1 MSHQENAQKSRSFM
15 VFLVRNHMEL
25 HGIEVKKIREN
36 KLENTENVG
45 YNPTP
50 RPESYTLSF
59 TRNPQYIKGFSR
71 IGVGNVGEKHKT
83 FL

>member
-15 VFLVRNHMEL
+15 VVLVRNHMEL

-45 YNPTP
+45 
-50 RPESYTLSF
+50 
-59 TRNPQYIKGFSR
+59 
-71 IGVGNVGEKHKT
+71 
-83 FL
+83 

>member
-15 VFLVRNHMEL
+15 VFLAQNHMEL

-50 RPESYTLSF
+50 HLNPTPYPSPEIL
-59 TRNPQYIKGFSR
+59 NI
-71 IGVGNVGEKHKT
+71 
-83 FL
+83 